1 MADDKQ
7 MTHEELCAMLNAQ
20 TGKLAWPELER
31 HFARGVV
38 IRVAPELD
46 LVEVAA
52 AVVEDNQEAV
62 NQWMG
67 SGQLAHADEES
78 ARDWTLRQ
86 PQFWAVVSAPWV
98 LIQEI
103 V

>member
-1 MADDKQ
+1 MDKD
-7 MTHEELCAMLNAQ
+7 MEHTHEELCAILNGQ

-31 HFARGVV
+31 HFARGMVV
-38 IRVAPELD
+38 RVDNDLD

-52 AVVEDNQEAV
+52 AVVEDNKEAV
-62 NQWMG
+62 NAWMA
-67 SGQLAHADEES
+67 SSQVMHADERD
-78 ARDWTLRQ
+78 AKDWTLRQ
-86 PQFWAVVSAPWV
+86 PQFWAVVAAPWV